1 MFQIEDKAIVFNTNT
16 RYTFDDYIAEAI
28 PFDDAVVVRLE
39 NQGWK
44 RVNENVYAV
53 DYQGRLLWRIPERP
67 LAYGDSP
74 YVSIYRHNAYVDV
87 YNWDGTILT
96 FEPKTGELMAES
108 MVQMPSRRVASKRR
122 FI

>member
-1 MFQIEDKAIVFNTNT
+1 MFQIEDKSIVFNANT

-28 PFDDAVVVRLE
+28 PFDDAVIVRLE

-44 RVNENVYAV
+44 RVNENVCAV
-53 DYQGRLLWRIPERP
+53 DYKGRLLWRIAQRAHAFGE
-67 LAYGDSP
+67 SP
-74 YVSIYRHNAYVDV
+74 YVGIYPHNNYVDV

-96 FEPKTGELMAES
+96 LDPKTGELMGES
-108 MVQMPSRRVASKRR
+108 MVQVPRRHVPSKRR